1 MVRKRR
7 RCDDTRRDAS
17 LRRAAIREL
26 VVFARIINLIKSAC
40 PFIPRVRHNIKRSDI
55 TDPQHLLTMPNCLS
69 QRYLP

>member
-26 VVFARIINLIKSAC
+26 VLFARIINLISQL
-40 PFIPRVRHNIKRSDI
+40 V
-55 TDPQHLLTMPNCLS
+55 LS
-69 QRYLP
+69 PPVLDTI